1 MKMEIIKTE
10 GEDGR
15 RIFTVEVDD
24 MIPENIQKL
33 LDNIRNEVLM
43 KKDIIEGEDNGQ

>member
-1 MKMEIIKTE
+1 
-10 GEDGR
+10 
-15 RIFTVEVDD
+15 